1 MQNTAK
7 TQKVF
12 LSCIFW
18 LMRRMMMPRYK
29 VRIDYEVEVEAEDS
43 DDAEN
48 IAAGIF
54 NYADADFE
62 TEEID
67 DD

>member
-1 MQNTAK
+1 
-7 TQKVF
+7 
-12 LSCIFW
+12 
-18 LMRRMMMPRYK
+18 MMPRYK